1 MHALTDCLALVS
13 FSHLLCLVQSY
24 GVDEA
29 FINEDLGRL
38 LSPKRTR
45 SVKRADSAFQRQAS
59 FRRQGSSTAAEGK
72 EVTKRQVSSK
82 DDDEEA
88 DKDIPEVS
96 ILRVLKYNAKEWYL
110 ILLGTIGSAIN
121 GSINPLFAVLFGQ
134 IFDAFQ
140 TSQRSEVINAIH
152 PWAATFIAFGV
163 VSGLAVFFKVSRD
176 SVKYCTPHLYHH
188 HRPCFHKY
196 KYMYC

>member
-1 MHALTDCLALVS
+1 M
-13 FSHLLCLVQSY
+13 QSY

-45 SVKRADSAFQRQAS
+45 SVKRADGAFQRQAS

-72 EVTKRQVSSK
+72 EVAKRQVSSK
-82 DDDEEA
+82 DEDEEA

-96 ILRVLKYNAKEWYL
+96 IFRVLKYNAKEWYL
-110 ILLGTIGSAIN
+110 ILLGTLGSAIN

-134 IFDAFQ
+134 IFEAFAS
-140 TSQRSEVINAIH
+140 SQRNEVINAIH
-152 PWAATFIAFGV
+152 PWAATFIGFGV
-163 VSGLAVFFKVSRD
+163 VSGIAVFFKVSRD
-176 SVKYCTPHLYHH
+176 NVKSYTLHLCYHQRLGVH
-188 HRPCFHKY
+188 VLQRK
-196 KYMYC
+196 